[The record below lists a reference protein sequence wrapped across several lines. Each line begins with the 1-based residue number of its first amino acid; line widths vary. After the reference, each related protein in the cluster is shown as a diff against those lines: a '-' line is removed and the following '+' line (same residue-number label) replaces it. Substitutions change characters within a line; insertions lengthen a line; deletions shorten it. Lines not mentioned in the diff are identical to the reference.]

1 MVLKAFVIKLPQS
14 DDNMFKVRIP
24 FLEDNTTN
32 EMVFDA
38 LLCNQPG
45 EYNGYNVGDCVFV
58 SFENDK
64 LNTPIILGKL
74 YVNQEG
80 ELPTYH
86 ILNELNVTSRVTLP
100 ENTTIGNYTLGD
112 ILNSAQQLGNVTIV
126 NQGGNSSS
134 TTIGD
139 LKYDIIN
146 VW

>member
-1 MVLKAFVIKLPQS
+1 MILKAFITELPYG
-14 DDNMFKVRIP
+14 DENIFKVRIP

-32 EMVFDA
+32 EMIFDA

-45 EYNGYNVGDCVFV
+45 EYSGYNVGDCVFV
-58 SFENDK
+58 SFENEK

-74 YVNQEG
+74 YVSQDK

-86 ILNELNVTSRVTLP
+86 ILNELNVTGRATLP
-100 ENTTIGNYTLGD
+100 ENTVIGNYTLSD

-126 NQGGNSSS
+126 SQGGNSSS
-134 TTIGD
+134 TTTGD